1 MKVKAIFDEPIK
13 KCSDILMAS
22 MSQIKPTKGGAL
34 FDEVFSHLFAECFNN
49 YANQSSVINGVW
61 KQNPSL
67 LIRSLA

>member
-1 MKVKAIFDEPIK
+1 
-13 KCSDILMAS
+13 

-34 FDEVFSHLFAECFNN
+34 FDEIFSGIFAEFFNN

-67 LIRSLA
+67 LIRLLSEQFHHGS